1 MEIFGS
7 LSGLMLNRNKTQRM
21 WVGKLKNCKDKIK
34 GIKWENKPIK
44 ALGIYFGHDIDKCD
58 ELNWEGKINQM
69 KKILISWEKRNLTI
83 IGKILIIKSLILPKF
98 TFIASSC
105 TVPERY
111 TKEIESCCF
120 KFIWKG
126 KPDKI
131 KRSVLINTYEK
142 GGLNMVGIDSY
153 FKSLKT
159 SWVSRL
165 TNNNLA
171 NWKVIPMRYFN
182 KLGKHWLVFNMNIDD
197 INNLPKINNLPAFY
211 RDIIMC

>member
-1 MEIFGS
+1 
-7 LSGLMLNRNKTQRM
+7 
-21 WVGKLKNCKDKIK
+21 
-34 GIKWENKPIK
+34 
-44 ALGIYFGHDIDKCD
+44 LGIYFGHDIDKCD
-58 ELNWEGKINQM
+58 ELNWENKINQM
-69 KKILISWEKRNLTI
+69 KKLLISWEKRNLTI

-98 TFIASSC
+98 TFIATSC
-105 TVPERY
+105 TVPGRY
-111 TKEIESCCF
+111 TKDIESCCF

-126 KPDKI
+126 KSDKI